1 MLLKELTELTGVSGN
16 EDEVREFI
24 KKEALL
30 YATEIKV
37 DSMGNLICYK
47 KGKSSKYKIMLS
59 AHMDEVGF
67 IVTGHKEGVIKF
79 SPIGGIDE
87 RILPGTRVLAG
98 DKKIPGVIGSKPIH
112 LQGRE
117 ERGNNIKLKEMYI
130 DIGVEKK
137 EELEKLV
144 ALGEYIAFY
153 SKYTEFGDGCIKA
166 KALDDRVGCAILLE
180 ILKESYQ
187 FDLYACFTVQEEV
200 GLRGA
205 GVAAYAVNPDLA
217 IVLEGTTC
225 SDVPDVKEHEY
236 STVMGQGAVLT
247 IMDRTSYPNKKL
259 VEFIY
264 NTAIKNNIPAQYKK
278 TTTGGNDAGR
288 IQLIHGGVVVA
299 SLSVP
304 CRYIHSPV
312 SVMSKKDFESCLMLV
327 KKVLNELSGDENIMS
342 SFKD

>member
-1 MLLKELTELTGVSGN
+1 MLLKELTELNGVSGN
-16 EDEVREFI
+16 EDEVREYI

-30 YATEIKV
+30 HATEVKV

-47 KGKSSKYKIMLS
+47 KGKSSEYKIMLS

-67 IVTGHKEGVIKF
+67 IVTGYKDGVIKF

-87 RILPGTRVLAG
+87 RILPGARVLVG

-112 LQGRE
+112 LQDKE
-117 ERGNNIKLKEMYI
+117 ERGNNIKLKGMYI
-130 DIGVEKK
+130 DIGADNK
-137 EELEKLV
+137 EELERLTSP
-144 ALGEYIAFY
+144 GDYIAFY
-153 SKYTEFGDGCIKA
+153 SKYTEFGDNCIKA
-166 KALDDRVGCAILLE
+166 KALDDRVGCAMLLE

-205 GVAAYAVNPDLA
+205 GVAAYTVNPDLA

-225 SDVPDVKEHEY
+225 SDVPDVNEHEY

-247 IMDRTSYPNKKL
+247 LMDRTSYPNKKL

-264 NTAIKNNIPAQYKK
+264 NTARENNIPVQYKK
-278 TTTGGNDAGR
+278 TTTGGNDAGK
-288 IQLIHGGVVVA
+288 IQLTRGGVVVA
-299 SLSVP
+299 SISVP

-312 SVMSKKDFESCLMLV
+312 SVMSKKDFESCLNLV
-327 KKVLNELSGDENIMS
+327 KKVLDKLSGDASLIG

>member
-1 MLLKELTELTGVSGN
+1 MPVLPS
-16 EDEVREFI
+16 RR
-24 KKEALL
+24 
-30 YATEIKV
+30 
-37 DSMGNLICYK
+37 
-47 KGKSSKYKIMLS
+47 
-59 AHMDEVGF
+59 
-67 IVTGHKEGVIKF
+67 
-79 SPIGGIDE
+79 GG
-87 RILPGTRVLAG
+87 
-98 DKKIPGVIGSKPIH
+98 
-112 LQGRE
+112 Q
-117 ERGNNIKLKEMYI
+117 
-130 DIGVEKK
+130 
-137 EELEKLV
+137 
-144 ALGEYIAFY
+144 
-153 SKYTEFGDGCIKA
+153 
-166 KALDDRVGCAILLE
+166 
-180 ILKESYQ
+180 
-187 FDLYACFTVQEEV
+187 
-200 GLRGA
+200 GA
-205 GVAAYAVNPDLA
+205 GVPMQIRIW

-288 IQLIHGGVVVA
+288 IQLTHGGVVVA

>member
-87 RILPGTRVLAG
+87 RILPGTRVLVG

-217 IVLEGTTC
+217 IVLE
-225 SDVPDVKEHEY
+225 P
-236 STVMGQGAVLT
+236 
-247 IMDRTSYPNKKL
+247 
-259 VEFIY
+259 
-264 NTAIKNNIPAQYKK
+264 PAPMCPMLKSMS
-278 TTTGGNDAGR
+278 
-288 IQLIHGGVVVA
+288 IQPLWG
-299 SLSVP
+299 
-304 CRYIHSPV
+304 
-312 SVMSKKDFESCLMLV
+312 
-327 KKVLNELSGDENIMS
+327 KVLFLP
-342 SFKD
+342 